1 MFIQQHPWT
10 LPLDASGS
18 PLVVTTESVSIHCH
32 VSRETKSPSL
42 GTTDADHLMAAKT
55 TRWYLGGTEPRL
67 VLQIL
72 QRYLRQYPPQSS
84 MSFSLGP
91 QAPPT
96 KQRPKVNL
104 LVTLLGFCQPSC
116 HSSNRKSSPGPF
128 LCSSEAYNSLQ
139 PGLCTCCFFCLKAYS
154 SYTRQFLPT
163 LSYSSG
169 LRFHGSS
176 SGKTSL
182 LPTLCY
188 ACPLSH
194 VSQCVVTVNGL
205 SPQ

>member
-1 MFIQQHPWT
+1 M
-10 LPLDASGS
+10 
-18 PLVVTTESVSIHCH
+18 
-32 VSRETKSPSL
+32 
-42 GTTDADHLMAAKT
+42 
-55 TRWYLGGTEPRL
+55 
-67 VLQIL
+67 
-72 QRYLRQYPPQSS
+72 RQYPPQSS

-104 LVTLLGFCQPSC
+104 LVTSLGFCQPSC
-116 HSSNRKSSPGPF
+116 HSSNHKSSPGPF
-128 LCSSEAYNSLQ
+128 LCSSEGYNSLQ

-205 SPQ
+205 SPQVALAGAETLPDSLFYLPGSQYRVGAQRTVQGGGRAAERHDLEVY